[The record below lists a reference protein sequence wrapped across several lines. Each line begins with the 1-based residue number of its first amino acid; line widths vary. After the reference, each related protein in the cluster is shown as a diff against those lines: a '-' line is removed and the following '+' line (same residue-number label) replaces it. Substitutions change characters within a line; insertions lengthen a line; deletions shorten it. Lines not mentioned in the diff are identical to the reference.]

1 MAEGA
6 RFRIVDGELDAG
18 AALDAVRDPA
28 CGAVASFVGTVRGE
42 NDGREVLR
50 LEYEVH
56 ESMALRQF
64 ERLDEDL
71 RTRFGVARLAVH
83 HRRGVVPVGG
93 VSVTLAVS
101 AARRGPTAR
110 PPSTNNSSAFSGA
123 AKPPRGAPLPWTTP
137 TTCNWRS
144 TPAARPSN
152 A

>member
-64 ERLDEDL
+64 ERMDGDL

-83 HRRGVVPVGG
+83 HRRGAVPVGG
-93 VSVTLAVS
+93 VSVALAVS
-101 AARRGPTAR
+101 AARRGPALDACR
-110 PPSTNNSSAFSGA
+110 A
-123 AKPPRGAPLPWTTP
+123 AIERLKTDVPIWKKEVFADGTHRWVEG
-137 TTCNWRS
+137 S
-144 TPAARPSN
+144 
-152 A
+152 

>member
-101 AARRGPTAR
+101 AARRGPALDACR
-110 PPSTNNSSAFSGA
+110 A
-123 AKPPRGAPLPWTTP
+123 AIERLKADVPIWKKEVFADGTHRWVEG
-137 TTCNWRS
+137 S
-144 TPAARPSN
+144 
-152 A
+152 